1 METNTNTA
9 ETTKPVAAKKAAK
22 KIVKVSKADR
32 TPLKKVCATL
42 KIDTKTARRVLRK
55 EKLTFHDLGN
65 RWDLTD
71 VQVKRVKEVLRSY
84 AAN

>member
-1 METNTNTA
+1 METATNV
-9 ETTKPVAAKKAAK
+9 ETTTATERKTPR
-22 KIVKVSKADR
+22 KIVKATKADR
-32 TPLKKVCATL
+32 SPLKRICAVL

-55 EKLTFHDLGN
+55 EKLSFHTLGH

-71 VQVKRVKEVLRSY
+71 VQVKRVKEVLRAY